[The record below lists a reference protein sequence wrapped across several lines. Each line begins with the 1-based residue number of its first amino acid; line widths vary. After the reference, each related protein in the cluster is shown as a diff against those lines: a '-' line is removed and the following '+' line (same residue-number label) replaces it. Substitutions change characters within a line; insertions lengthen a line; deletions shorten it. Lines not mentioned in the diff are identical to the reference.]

1 MYKNNIYKR
10 VAALAS
16 AAVLALSLT
25 ACGGQGTGAENQNT
39 PGTEQ
44 TAAGVYVYVPEFVDL
59 SSDEE
64 NSDMSSPKLRGQEL
78 YYYSYYWNAET
89 EESGFNFYRRNVET
103 GETAELPLSFD
114 LEEYNHY
121 YPMGGLI
128 FDQEGNMSCL
138 INAYIY
144 DEENY
149 VNAYYL
155 FKFDSE
161 GNQLARVDLTEP
173 LTSGESESAYVQRA
187 VIDGEGR
194 IYAVLSGMGNCY
206 VMVIDAEG
214 NTLAKIDGNT
224 DWISSIGVTQDD
236 KVLISRYSS
245 NGSGMEIAEVDV
257 EGKTLGRTYS
267 NMPSSYNSD
276 AMNPTPDG
284 GLLVNDGSKLWRYDL
299 ETESAEE
306 ILTWTDCD
314 INGNYISMIE
324 TLEDGRIAVLS
335 ENWQNNTKEIAFLT
349 KTDASQAAQKQI
361 ITVAT
366 LWSNSSLQESV
377 VNFNKQSDT
386 YRVRIETYYD
396 ENSEWTET
404 KYQDSITALNNAITS
419 SNCPDII
426 DLSFGNPSAY
436 VSKGLLVDLAPYLE
450 QSSTVKREDLVES
463 VLEAYTYGDTLICI
477 PDSFTI
483 STIMGRTSQ
492 LGERSGWTVKDIMEF
507 YKEHPDTEL
516 LSYASKSS
524 ILSTCLQYSSSA
536 FIDYSTGQCS
546 FDSQDFLDIL
556 EFANMFPTE
565 NEYNEGDES
574 MPKKLSSGKLL
585 LYSTSI
591 YDMEAFQMNC
601 LMFNEPITFIGYPTV
616 DGSSGNYIN
625 GANCYAITTKCSAPE
640 GAWAFIESMLQYE
653 PQPEWGGAG
662 NFSIRKDM
670 LEESFVK
677 AMEENVA
684 TDMDGN
690 PVLDEDGNPEIYP
703 KTTWGWDDWE
713 AEIYAATPEQVQQIR
728 DLMDNSRAAAG
739 SDQTI
744 LSMILEE
751 ASPYF
756 EGQKSA
762 QEVAGVI
769 QSRVQI
775 YISENS

>member
-1 MYKNNIYKR
+1 MMHKNSIYKR
-10 VAALAS
+10 IAALAS

-25 ACGGQGTGAENQNT
+25 ACGGQGGTDDQDT

-44 TAAGVYVYVPEFVDL
+44 TAGSGYVYVPEFVNL
-59 SSDEE
+59 TADEE
-64 NSDMSSPKLRGQEL
+64 NTNMSSPVLRGEDL
-78 YYYSYYWNAET
+78 YYYSYYWNEET
-89 EESGFNFYRRNVET
+89 EESGIRFYRRNVKT
-103 GETAELPLSFD
+103 GETTELPLSFD
-114 LEEYNHY
+114 LEEYDNY
-121 YPMGGLI
+121 YPTGSMI
-128 FDQEGNMSCL
+128 FDEEGNMFCL
-138 INAYIY
+138 INASVW
-144 DEENY
+144 DEENPA
-149 VNAYYL
+149 NAYFM
-155 FKFDSE
+155 FKFDPE
-161 GNQLARVDLTEP
+161 GNRLTKLDITDALASE
-173 LTSGESESAYVQRA
+173 ESDYAYVQQA
-187 VIDGEGR
+187 VIDSEGK
-194 IYAVLSGMGNCY
+194 IYAVLSGSGNSFII
-206 VMVIDAEG
+206 VLDAEG
-214 NTLAKIDGNT
+214 NPLARIDSNT
-224 DWISSIGVTQDD
+224 DWVSSIGLTADNT
-236 KVLISRYSS
+236 VLISRYG
-245 NGSGMEIAEVDV
+245 NNGMECVEVDV
-257 EGKTLGRTYS
+257 AGKTLGKVHS
-267 NMPSSYNSD
+267 SMPSSYNSNS
-276 AMNPTPDG
+276 MNPAPDG
-284 GLLVNDGSKLWRYDL
+284 GLLVNDGSKLWKYDL
-299 ETESAEE
+299 ETEASEE

-314 INGNYISMIE
+314 INGSYISMIQ
-324 TLEDGRIAVLS
+324 TLADGRIAVLS
-335 ENWQNNTKEIAFLT
+335 ENWQNSTKEIAFLT
-349 KTDASQAAQKQI
+349 KTDASQVAQKQV

-366 LWSNSSLQESV
+366 LWSNSDLQEAV

-386 YRVRIETYYD
+386 YKVRIDTYYD

-426 DLSFGNPSAY
+426 DLSYSNPDTY

-450 QSSTVKREDLVES
+450 KSSTVKREDLVES

-492 LGERSGWTVKDIMEF
+492 LGDRTSWTVKDVMEF
-507 YKEHPDTEL
+507 YREHPDAEL

-565 NEYNEGDES
+565 NEYNEEDES
-574 MPKKLSSGKLL
+574 LPKKLSSGRML
-585 LYSTSI
+585 LYQTSV
-591 YDMEAFQMNC
+591 YGMEEFQMNS
-601 LMFNEPITFIGYPTV
+601 LMFNEPITFIGYPTM

-625 GANCYAITTKCSAPE
+625 GANCYAITTKCSAPD
-640 GAWAFIESMLQYE
+640 GAWAFIESLLQYE
-653 PQPEWGGAG
+653 PQPEWGGMS

-670 LEESFVK
+670 LEENFAK

-690 PVLDEDGNPEIYP
+690 PILDENGDPQVYP

-728 DLMDNSRAAAG
+728 DLMDNSRAAVG

-744 LSMILEE
+744 LNMILEE